1 MRHSMQSTRRLAGA
15 AALALAASLAACG
28 SDEPVMQPPPVGSTP
43 TPTPTPTP
51 PPTTSNLD
59 VSRCL
64 SQVVFADGTTVQDL
78 VIPDVLTIDPALP
91 AGFPNGRKL
100 ADPVIDVTLAAIF
113 LDIDA
118 PGQSAATL
126 AQLPLNPSAND
137 VPLPTGFPF
146 LAPPQGNPTLSLT
159 TGTQFNFRTDADS
172 AYERVDRM
180 GFPAI
185 STALV
190 PSSSKLAYTDGGPV
204 QDASGQYAGGIVATL
219 TALTQALQDDL
230 IGAGLNICA
239 D

>member
-1 MRHSMQSTRRLAGA
+1 MRHPMHSTRRLAGA
-15 AALALAASLAACG
+15 AAIALSVSLAACG

-51 PPTTSNLD
+51 TTSNLD
-59 VSRCL
+59 VGRCL
-64 SQVVFADGTTVQDL
+64 SQVVFADGTTVQNL
-78 VIPDVLTIDPALP
+78 VIPDVLTIDPSLA

-126 AQLPLNPSAND
+126 AQIPLNPSAND
-137 VPLPTGFPF
+137 VPLPSAFPF
-146 LAPPQGNPTLSLT
+146 LAPPQGSPPIAAT

-180 GFPAI
+180 GFPAV

-190 PSSSKLAYTDGGPV
+190 PSGSKLAYNDGGPV

-219 TALTQALQDDL
+219 TALTEALQDDL
-230 IGAGLNICA
+230 TGAGLNICA

>member
-1 MRHSMQSTRRLAGA
+1 MRHTKTMTRRFTGA
-15 AALALAASLAACG
+15 AALALAAILTACE
-28 SDEPVMQPPPVGSTP
+28 SDEPTMAPPPIGSTP

-51 PPTTSNLD
+51 TTGTLD

-64 SQVVFADGTTVQDL
+64 SQVVFADGTTVQNL

-126 AQLPLNPSAND
+126 AQIPLNPSAND
-137 VPLPTGFPF
+137 VALPSGFPF
-146 LAPPQGNPTLSLT
+146 LAPPQGSPPIAAT

-180 GFPAI
+180 GFPAV

-190 PSSSKLAYTDGGPV
+190 PSGSKLAYNDGGPV
-204 QDASGQYAGGIVATL
+204 QDASGQYAAGIVATL
-219 TALTQALQDDL
+219 TALTEALRDDL
-230 IGAGLNICA
+230 TGAGLNICA